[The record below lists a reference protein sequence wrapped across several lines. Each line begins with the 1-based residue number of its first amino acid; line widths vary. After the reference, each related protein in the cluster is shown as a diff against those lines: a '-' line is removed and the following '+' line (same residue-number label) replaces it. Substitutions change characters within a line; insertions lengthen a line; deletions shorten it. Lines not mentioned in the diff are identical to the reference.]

1 MCKICD
7 WCKEGGYFRFSSLY
21 LLYFDVSIFLL
32 INLKGFLR
40 MKKGVLL
47 MAMCAMVGGFISSC
61 KEDDPEPENKTV
73 KYELEKT
80 LVGEWNRVYLS
91 YQPYV
96 ETRKYTFN
104 EDHTGSVDYYGD
116 IVAKGETSIVD
127 VDLRSW
133 GTVDFSWSVDS
144 DSSFEIRP
152 LKANLRSGINPIKD
166 TLFTQG
172 KTIRFFLDKEAT
184 DTLEFHSCGY
194 LHVYQNSVFA
204 VSCGEEDLSPVDEN
218 YLFRL
223 YR

>member
-1 MCKICD
+1 
-7 WCKEGGYFRFSSLY
+7 
-21 LLYFDVSIFLL
+21 
-32 INLKGFLR
+32 

-47 MAMCAMVGGFISSC
+47 MAMCAMVGGFIYSC
-61 KEDDPEPENKTV
+61 KEDDPEPENKAV

-80 LVGEWNRVYLS
+80 LVGEWNRQYFS
-91 YQPYV
+91 YQAYV

-116 IVAKGETSIVD
+116 IVAKGETSNVD

-166 TLFTQG
+166 TVFAQG
-172 KTIRFFLDKEAT
+172 TVIKFNLERGVS
-184 DTLEFHSCGY
+184 DTLEFRSCGY
-194 LHVYQNSVFA
+194 LLVLNGRVQTE
-204 VSCGEEDLSPVDEN
+204 SCGEENLSPTDEN